1 MFPVLQPKTK
11 YQLNGYVSNTNY
23 WQKWVKSTNIQDLN
37 LLYFSLIKKGF
48 GSLKE
53 VMEFDTDIIYEILEY
68 ESIINDIEQLEYN
81 EMKEER
87 N

>member
-1 MFPVLQPKTK
+1 
-11 YQLNGYVSNTNY
+11 
-23 WQKWVKSTNIQDLN
+23 
-37 LLYFSLIKKGF
+37 
-48 GSLKE
+48 
-53 VMEFDTDIIYEILEY
+53 MEFDTDIIYEILEY

>member
-1 MFPVLQPKTK
+1 
-11 YQLNGYVSNTNY
+11 
-23 WQKWVKSTNIQDLN
+23 
-37 LLYFSLIKKGF
+37 LIKKGF

>member
-1 MFPVLQPKTK
+1 M
-11 YQLNGYVSNTNY
+11 
-23 WQKWVKSTNIQDLN
+23 
-37 LLYFSLIKKGF
+37 LYFSLIKKGF